1 MRRLL
6 IGATV
11 ALAAGALTVPAQA
24 GPPRQAKSSSSSPA
38 EYVVLY
44 AKSASADAAHA
55 AIEAAGGTIVR
66 ENRVVGLA
74 TVRTTNANFLKAA
87 SGQAALVS
95 AMADRAIG
103 HVPGGKDQTKPDS
116 VENDRSVSA
125 TAQATAK
132 AAATA
137 RKARTPGSSSSS
149 RPSTR

>member
-24 GPPRQAKSSSSSPA
+24 GPPRQANSSSSSPA

-95 AMADRAIG
+95 AWPTA
-103 HVPGGKDQTKPDS
+103 PS
-116 VENDRSVSA
+116 VMFPA
-125 TAQATAK
+125 T
-132 AAATA
+132 
-137 RKARTPGSSSSS
+137 RT
-149 RPSTR
+149 RPSRTASRTTDP